1 LFFKWSGVGG
11 GDNAGEEGARVGE
24 EALLG
29 GGMEAGSRS
38 LSGIGDDSTGRRVMR
53 NNTRRRIALRLN
65 YKSVNRKECNYS
77 LDTFQGNYTSPPDFE
92 RDSSSQAHFDK

>member
-1 LFFKWSGVGG
+1 MFFKWSGVGG

-24 EALLG
+24 DALL

-53 NNTRRRIALRLN
+53 NSTRRRIALRLN
-65 YKSVNRKECNYS
+65 YKSVNRKGCDYS
-77 LDTFQGNYTSPPDFE
+77 LDAFQGNYTSPPDFKG
-92 RDSSSQAHFDK
+92 DSSSQAHFDK